1 MPQYHHMT
9 AKRADLMSSG
19 MDRITV
25 LLIGLRD
32 GGHLDPLCPNFHDHQ
47 GKNIPA
53 PEFLDLVRNQLATD
67 RGYDADC
74 CPLYKAGSYG
84 ALFKVRLSSHG
95 FTLVAKGAT
104 NEHILPLL
112 HERGIY
118 NKLRVVQGIHVP
130 VCLGVVKLEPKY
142 PYYYNGGRYTHML
155 LLSWAGEPIA
165 RCLSPSTPAMVACS
179 LRAIH
184 QQGVLHRDAEPRN
197 ILWNDICQNPMIVD
211 FGRASITNPLSTVST
226 NTTRKKRHR
235 DTKADDPFTVE
246 LQTVQSCLEKL
257 KAQRA

>member
-1 MPQYHHMT
+1 MT